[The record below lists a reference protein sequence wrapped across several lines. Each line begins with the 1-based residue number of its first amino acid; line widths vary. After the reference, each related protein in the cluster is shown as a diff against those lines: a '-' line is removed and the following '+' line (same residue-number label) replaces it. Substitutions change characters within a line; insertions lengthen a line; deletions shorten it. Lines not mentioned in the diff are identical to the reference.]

1 VSRSAIPKAKS
12 CTRHLNVRICGPY
25 VVSLVDEK
33 PIFERYTA
41 KVAVKNG
48 DERDMCYDEIEQ
60 CA

>member
-1 VSRSAIPKAKS
+1 
-12 CTRHLNVRICGPY
+12 

-33 PIFERYTA
+33 PIFEWYTA